1 MPPLLPLLPGDAGWR
16 GLYRPKSASVA
27 KKARP
32 VSGLVVPFGHGGP
45 RCIGRPRLDL
55 HPTAKPIAL
64 VADAILDCTQRDD
77 IVLDAFVGSGTTISG
92 AAVGVAPPHPISR
105 KRVFLSD

>member
-1 MPPLLPLLPGDAGWR
+1 LELEAER
-16 GLYRPKSASVA
+16 GQTCRLTAATR
-27 KKARP
+27 
-32 VSGLVVPFGHGGP
+32 GP
-45 RCIGRPRLDL
+45 HRRLSDL